1 MPLFGAHMSIA
12 GGLYK
17 AVLSAQTYGME
28 TFQMFTSSPSQW
40 CVSAVPAGKA
50 DFPSGK
56 LLPKN
61 NNPWNAKDL
70 SADDLKLFHDTLK
83 SSRLKF
89 PTAHDSYLINL
100 ASPDDTLYQRS
111 LAAFV
116 VEVERAEALGLA
128 YLVMH
133 PGTPTDADEQAG
145 LR

>member
-83 SSRLKF
+83 SSRRSDWRTSSCIRERRLTATMKPGSAALSVPLMKYTLAV
-89 PTAHDSYLINL
+89 PTL
-100 ASPDDTLYQRS
+100 A
-111 LAAFV
+111 
-116 VEVERAEALGLA
+116 
-128 YLVMH
+128 
-133 PGTPTDADEQAG
+133 
-145 LR
+145 